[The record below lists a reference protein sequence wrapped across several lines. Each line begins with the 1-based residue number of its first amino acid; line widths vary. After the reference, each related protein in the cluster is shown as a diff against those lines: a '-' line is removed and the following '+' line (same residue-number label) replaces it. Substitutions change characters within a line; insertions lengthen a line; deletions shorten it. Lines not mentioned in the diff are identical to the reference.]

1 MVRIPA
7 VDGELADTY
16 EAASGFFV
24 QATQAVPDAAWGS
37 VGLGDWTVLD
47 LVGHGNRA
55 HTTVEEYLLSP
66 QPPVGPGSDYFSEA
80 KINERAREAVLALGN
95 DPKGTVVSTAARVI
109 ALVRSTPADAA
120 VGSPARTTTL
130 AGYLPS
136 RIAELTIHGLDLTNA
151 LASGIAVPQAVL
163 LESLRFV
170 AVPLVKQGK
179 GELTLLA
186 LSGRLP
192 LPPGFSAY

>member
-1 MVRIPA
+1 
-7 VDGELADTY
+7 VDGQLADTY
-16 EAASGFFV
+16 EAASAFFV
-24 QATQAVPDAAWGS
+24 QATQSVPDTAWGS
-37 VGLGDWTVLD
+37 VGLGKWTVLD

-55 HTTVEEYLLSP
+55 HTLVEEYVLRP

-80 KINERAREAVLALGN
+80 RINERAREAVSALGD
-95 DPKGTVVSTAARVI
+95 DPKGSVVSTAARVI
-109 ALVRSTPADAA
+109 ALVRSTPADATL
-120 VGSPARTTTL
+120 GSPAMTTTL

-136 RIAELTIHGLDLTNA
+136 RIAELTIHGLDLTSA
-151 LASGIAVPQAVL
+151 LGTEIEAPQPAL

-179 GELTLLA
+179 GKRALLA
-186 LSGRLP
+186 LSGRVA

>member
-1 MVRIPA
+1 

-16 EAASGFFV
+16 EAASAFFV
-24 QATQAVPDAAWGS
+24 QATRAVPEPAWGS
-37 VGLGDWTVLD
+37 PGLADWTVLD

-80 KINERAREAVLALGN
+80 RINERAREAVLALGD
-95 DPKGTVVSTAARVI
+95 DPKGSVASTAARVI
-109 ALVRSTPADAA
+109 ALVRSTPADATL
-120 VGSPARTTTL
+120 GSPARTTTL

-136 RIAELTIHGLDLTNA
+136 RIAELTIHGLDLTRA
-151 LASGIAVPQAVL
+151 LGAEIEPPPPAL

-179 GELTLLA
+179 GELALLA
-186 LSGRLP
+186 LSGRVP
-192 LPPGFSAY
+192 LPHDFSAY

>member
-1 MVRIPA
+1 
-7 VDGELADTY
+7 VDGPLADSY
-16 EAASGFFV
+16 EAASAFFV
-24 QATQAVPDAAWGS
+24 QATQAVPDTAWGS
-37 VGLGDWTVLD
+37 VGLGKWTVLD

-55 HTTVEEYLLSP
+55 HTLVEEYVLRP

-80 KINERAREAVLALGN
+80 RINERAREAVSALGD
-95 DPKGTVVSTAARVI
+95 DPKGSVVSTAARVI
-109 ALVRSTPADAA
+109 ALVRSTPADATL
-120 VGSPARTTTL
+120 GSPAMTTTL

-136 RIAELTIHGLDLTNA
+136 RIAELTIHGLDLSRA
-151 LASGIAVPQAVL
+151 LGTEIAAPQPAL

-179 GELTLLA
+179 GELALLA
-186 LSGRLP
+186 LSGRVP